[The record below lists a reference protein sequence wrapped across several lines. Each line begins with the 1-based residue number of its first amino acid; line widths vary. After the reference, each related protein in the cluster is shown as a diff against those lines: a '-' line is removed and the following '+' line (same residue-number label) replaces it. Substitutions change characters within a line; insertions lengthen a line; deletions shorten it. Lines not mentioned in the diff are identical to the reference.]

1 MHEESQVCLCFT
13 TKVVKITTP
22 HQADFLSACQLEFGD
37 FVIKEQRATNVLI
50 QILNV
55 DSLKVNTLVHSRTLE
70 IGSLETWEEER
81 DDIDIMIF
89 KF

>member
-1 MHEESQVCLCFT
+1 MCLCFT

-50 QILNV
+50 QIPNV
-55 DSLKVNTLVHSRTLE
+55 ESLKVNQIIKNRKSE
-70 IGSLETWEEER
+70 DQNPEK
-81 DDIDIMIF
+81 
-89 KF
+89 KFGIKNNGFYLIRGFIAI

>member
-1 MHEESQVCLCFT
+1 MCLCFT

-50 QILNV
+50 QIPIV
-55 DSLKVNTLVHSRTLE
+55 ESLKVNQIKKTE
-70 IGSLETWEEER
+70 IGGSES
-81 DDIDIMIF
+81 
-89 KF
+89 